1 MVNGRRDVSEAS
13 PLVEDFLTCILLWPL
28 FQTIVSFVENLYI
41 LVFKWVSF
49 CLLNEN
55 KLLLMC
61 SSCAGT
67 SSSGLAVEYIQWAFF
82 TTLDCINYIA
92 SFSFGCSVFGV
103 NQLLPQCVASF
114 EISLF
119 LVFLRKI
126 LLRFFLRHRQGFS
139 YFPES
144 LPLYTS
150 WCEMLPR
157 WKPIWDFHRCLKSTW
172 EECLPF
178 FWLLLRKLEKLHQ

>member
-119 LVFLRKI
+119 LVFWEKFSWDSFWDTCNVLVI
-126 LLRFFLRHRQGFS
+126 FLRAFLCT
-139 YFPES
+139 
-144 LPLYTS
+144 LPGV
-150 WCEMLPR
+150 
-157 WKPIWDFHRCLKSTW
+157 RCCLVENPFEISTDV
-172 EECLPF
+172 
-178 FWLLLRKLEKLHQ
+178 